1 MRLIDVLLNNVET
14 NMNAV
19 EIVSLGMKAL
29 VCGELEQLRLPVD
42 GSYTDD
48 GSNISIDAA
57 ANAEALRAFIYG

>member
-1 MRLIDVLLNNVET
+1 MCIRDR
-14 NMNAV
+14 
-19 EIVSLGMKAL
+19 AL